1 MFLRRVPFPQ
11 LGCPN
16 SHHRRQQ
23 GLHCPQSLSKATVF
37 FSFTQNLRQAGKTV
51 LHPKPQGSKLPPW
64 RWVASRSL
72 DRGEQKAA
80 QQPLNVLVQKS
91 RASLLPTRQ
100 KYLPFGESHGHSCF
114 FLSHVRAPLSS
125 GSSSSLHIYLLTHH
139 LSPVLVD
146 MSLSKLWEIVEGQG
160 SLVYC
165 HSWGCKES
173 DTT

>member
-23 GLHCPQSLSKATVF
+23 GLHCPQSLSKATDF

-51 LHPKPQGSKLPPW
+51 LHPMPQGSKLPPW

-80 QQPLNVLVQKS
+80 QQPLNILVQKS
-91 RASLLPTRQ
+91 RASLLPPTR
-100 KYLPFGESHGHSCF
+100 YISHLGKVMDTAAF
-114 FLSHVRAPLSS
+114 FCPMSGPRCPLEVQ
-125 GSSSSLHIYLLTHH
+125 
-139 LSPVLVD
+139 VLY
-146 MSLSKLWEIVEGQG
+146 IFT
-160 SLVYC
+160 C
-165 HSWGCKES
+165 
-173 DTT
+173 